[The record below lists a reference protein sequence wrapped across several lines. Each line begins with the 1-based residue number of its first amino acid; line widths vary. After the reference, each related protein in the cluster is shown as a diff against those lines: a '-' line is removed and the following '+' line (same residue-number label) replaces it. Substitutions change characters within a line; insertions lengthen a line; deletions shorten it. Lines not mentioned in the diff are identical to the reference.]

1 MHNLRIGTGQM
12 IEELF
17 PSLDNFFFGGGVRPH
32 ERYIN
37 SLDYID

>member
-17 PSLDNFFFGGGVRPH
+17 PSLDNFFLGGGRPH

>member
-17 PSLDNFFFGGGVRPH
+17 PSLDNFFGGGADPMKD
-32 ERYIN
+32 I
-37 SLDYID
+37 